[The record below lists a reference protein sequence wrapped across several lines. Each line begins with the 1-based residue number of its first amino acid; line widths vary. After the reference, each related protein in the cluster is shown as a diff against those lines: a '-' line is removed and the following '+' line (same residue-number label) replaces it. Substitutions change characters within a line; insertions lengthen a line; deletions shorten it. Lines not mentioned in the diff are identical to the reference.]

1 MGGKVCVNRLFYS
14 ATEALNLK
22 PLLWRSSIMLLV
34 VLCSFSAS
42 VVKQN
47 LKFFSPSTYR
57 KCSIPVPEY
66 VAAFLASNYYYS
78 NFGKALIKAMPFL
91 ADCLKRSAS
100 CLQAAIVVNFC
111 QEIFLAQCEFLTS
124 KTKTSTTDCF
134 KNWTPATTHPA
145 LGTTPFHLETVVS

>member
-1 MGGKVCVNRLFYS
+1 
-14 ATEALNLK
+14 
-22 PLLWRSSIMLLV
+22 MLLV

-78 NFGKALIKAMPFL
+78 NEGKALTKAMLLL
-91 ADCLKRSAS
+91 AACLKRSVS
-100 CLQAAIVVNFC
+100 CLRAAIVVNFC

-124 KTKTSTTDCF
+124 KTKTSRQT
-134 KNWTPATTHPA
+134 A
-145 LGTTPFHLETVVS
+145 LKTGLQQLLTQPLEPLRSTWKQ